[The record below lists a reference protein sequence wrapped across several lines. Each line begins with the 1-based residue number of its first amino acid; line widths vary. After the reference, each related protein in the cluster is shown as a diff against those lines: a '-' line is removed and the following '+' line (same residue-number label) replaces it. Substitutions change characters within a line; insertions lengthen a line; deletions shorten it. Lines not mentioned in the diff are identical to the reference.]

1 MVKVAFAILIQ
12 RIKRIERVVVM
23 EGLSTTLTDLTSV
36 FSGMMNNVAVI
47 VTKIASTPL
56 LFIPFGISLTY
67 SVVRITKRLFF

>member
-1 MVKVAFAILIQ
+1 
-12 RIKRIERVVVM
+12 M

-67 SVVRITKRLFF
+67 SVVKITKRLFF